1 MSKSLAQRVWR
12 VKFLASQVA
21 ILIGQCPLSGH
32 YFEPCFLFRVLT
44 FLKSFL
50 TFLVLQGKLLCS
62 SDLAQT
68 LNVGQVI
75 NRLQ

>member
-21 ILIGQCPLSGH
+21 ILIGQRPLTSH
-32 YFEPCFLFRVLT
+32 YFEPCFLFHVLT
-44 FLKSFL
+44 VFKSFL
-50 TFLVLQGKLLCS
+50 TFPVLQGKLLCS